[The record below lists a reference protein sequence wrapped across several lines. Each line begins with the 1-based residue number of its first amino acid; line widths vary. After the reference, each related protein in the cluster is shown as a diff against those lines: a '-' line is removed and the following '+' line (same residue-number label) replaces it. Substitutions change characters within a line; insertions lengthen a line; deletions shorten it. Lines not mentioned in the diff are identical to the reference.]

1 MLNKKISY
9 LFLCV
14 ALIFALVSCASAKSA
29 SVDSVAVTTAKES
42 TYSKTFEIGGAEVGV
57 SRIDD
62 YNYKVTYPAD
72 LDSATLISYVHEV
85 YEAFSEDLEGSSFVI
100 RESGEATVNTK
111 TPISDEDLEVALS
124 IAYGKI
130 SNLVDFSDESIAAAK
145 AVVEAK
151 AAEVKAAAEALEAE
165 LAKAVEEAKAEEA
178 AAKAAAEA
186 EALVAAEKAA
196 AEKAA
201 AEAQALVAAEKA
213 AAEKAAAEKAA
224 AEKAAAE
231 KAAAEKAAAEKASA
245 QKAAE
250 PAKVP
255 AAQSSA
261 PQQAEKKGL
270 SVFWIIL
277 IIICILIIIYLL
289 LSRRKKVAKPEPAK
303 AEPVKKAE
311 PPKAEVK
318 KAEAPKAEAP
328 KAEAKPV
335 KAEPA
340 KVEPVKKEETII
352 MPEVQKAAPKA
363 KKVVERPRFYGI
375 NTLASL
381 RALARDSADG
391 ADKAVLEI
399 QECEANIKA
408 INSDIYAL
416 RADNSSSAQSRKEA
430 LRADKRKN
438 VQRIEY
444 LKEYGKTLEVGADTY
459 SYLIEELT
467 GNAVEFRKTER
478 FAEKDVN
485 VSKADLKWLKD
496 HLGL

>member
-201 AEAQALVAAEKA
+201 AEAQALV